1 MRAGQ
6 ITAKLRDA
14 VPVRFMENGE
24 EMKRY
29 KNIDIPDS
37 LKELEIQDFQFDVTM
52 DGKIT
57 FQLFF
62 EEGILPD
69 IFPENRV
76 KMTRAEK
83 AAAKAATTQQES
95 KTEPD
100 AQKVIVNISEP
111 TPAIENIEVKYNLT
125 GERRKEL
132 VTAAG
137 KILNTTPAYQAAP
150 TFAYTIGKYT
160 IDKNGTLTGQKN
172 EMLVNTLAEQGFI
185 AE

>member
-24 EMKRY
+24 EMKQY

-37 LKELEIQDFQFDVTM
+37 LKELEIQDFQFDVAT

-62 EEGILPD
+62 EAGILPEV
-69 IFPENRV
+69 FPAARE

-83 AAAKAATTQQES
+83 AAAQERAADPNGQ
-95 KTEPD
+95 PV
-100 AQKVIVNISEP
+100 AVNINEP
-111 TPAIENIEVKYNLT
+111 IQVIENMEVKYNRT
-125 GERRKEL
+125 GDRRKEL
-132 VTAAG
+132 VTATSE
-137 KILNTTPAYQAAP
+137 ILKFAPVYKAAP
-150 TFAYTIGKYT
+150 TFAYVIDNYI
-160 IDKNGTLTGQKN
+160 IDKNGTLTGPKN
-172 EMLVNTLAEQGFI
+172 EMLIDTLAAQGFI